1 MRTPRTVAGV
11 LAAAVLAASAPHA
24 QTGAAPYKDPARG
37 IDERVADLLGRMTL
51 QEKVAQ
57 LETVWVRRSEIQD
70 AQGRFTPATASAL
83 LGAGIGEV
91 ARPSEIASGPR
102 GPRVRGPREQVEF
115 VNAVQKWV
123 LENTRLGIPVM
134 FHEEALHGF
143 VAPLATH
150 FPVPLALGSTWD
162 PALVER
168 ALSVAAAEARA
179 RGCFKRAQ
187 DGRHRR

>member
-1 MRTPRTVAGV
+1 MAGKRSISKKNAGYDAAVTIIMRTPRTVAGV
-11 LAAAVLAASAPHA
+11 VAAAVLAASAPHA

-102 GPRVRGPREQVEF
+102 GPRVRG
-115 VNAVQKWV
+115 
-123 LENTRLGIPVM
+123 
-134 FHEEALHGF
+134 
-143 VAPLATH
+143 
-150 FPVPLALGSTWD
+150 FPD
-162 PALVER
+162 
-168 ALSVAAAEARA
+168 
-179 RGCFKRAQ
+179 AQ
-187 DGRHRR
+187 P